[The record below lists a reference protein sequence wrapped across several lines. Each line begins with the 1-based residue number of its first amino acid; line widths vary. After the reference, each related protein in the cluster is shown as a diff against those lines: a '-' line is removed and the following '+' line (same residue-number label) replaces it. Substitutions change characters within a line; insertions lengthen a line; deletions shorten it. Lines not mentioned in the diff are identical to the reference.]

1 MIISRK
7 RFQEELL
14 KEREQAFNEA
24 MRRQDEENR
33 LRWVHERIDGLER
46 RIYKLEEAMRKTE
59 LVEMEALNG
68 CLHVGR

>member
-1 MIISRK
+1 MFISRK

-33 LRWVHERIDGLER
+33 LRWVHERIDNLEK
-46 RIYKLEEAMRKTE
+46 RIS
-59 LVEMEALNG
+59 EMEKVAE
-68 CLHVGR
+68 CEVIEVMPEVTPKYHI

>member
-1 MIISRK
+1 MFISRK

-24 MRRQDEENR
+24 MRRQEEENR
-33 LRWVHERIDGLER
+33 LRWVHERIDDLEK
-46 RIYKLEEAMRKTE
+46 RIYKLEDSMRKPE
-59 LVEMEALNG
+59 PVEMEALN